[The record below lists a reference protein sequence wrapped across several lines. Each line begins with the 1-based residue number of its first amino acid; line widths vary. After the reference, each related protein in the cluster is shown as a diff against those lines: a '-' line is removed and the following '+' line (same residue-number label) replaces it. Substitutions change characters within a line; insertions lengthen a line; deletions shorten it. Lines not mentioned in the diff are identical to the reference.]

1 MKGSGRLLAQRY
13 VLLWPHEK
21 HQKLV
26 PKNAKFEI
34 FGPFVYHRQVDLKWQ
49 QNNQKV
55 SAITIVICAAKINLV
70 CGSMPS
76 VTLYLEHLESALPP

>member
-13 VLLWPHEK
+13 ALWWPREK
-21 HQKLV
+21 YQKLV
-26 PKNAKFEI
+26 PKNAKVENL
-34 FGPFVYHRQVDLKWQ
+34 GPFFYQPQFDFKCS

-55 SAITIVICAAKINLV
+55 SAMTIIICTAKINLV

-76 VTLYLEHLESALPP
+76 VSLCLENLESALPP

>member
-13 VLLWPHEK
+13 ALLWPLEK
-21 HQKLV
+21 YQKLA
-26 PKNAKFEI
+26 PKNAKVEN
-34 FGPFVYHRQVDLKWQ
+34 FGPFFYQPQFDFKWS

-55 SAITIVICAAKINLV
+55 IAITITICTAKINLV

-76 VTLYLEHLESALPP
+76 VSLCLENLESALPP

>member
-13 VLLWPHEK
+13 ALLWPLEK
-21 HQKLV
+21 YQKFA
-26 PKNAKFEI
+26 PKNAEVES
-34 FGPFVYHRQVDLKWQ
+34 FGPFFYQPQFDFKWS

-55 SAITIVICAAKINLV
+55 SAITIIICTAKINLV

-76 VTLYLEHLESALPP
+76 VSLCLENLESALPP